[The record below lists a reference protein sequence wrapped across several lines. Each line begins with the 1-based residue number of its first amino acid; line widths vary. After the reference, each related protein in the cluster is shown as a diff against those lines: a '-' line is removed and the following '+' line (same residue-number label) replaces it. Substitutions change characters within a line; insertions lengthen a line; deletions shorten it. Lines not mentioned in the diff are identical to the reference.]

1 MLMGRGTSK
10 HITGVFIFVFAL
22 GVLII
27 PPAGAA
33 QEDLSLAV
41 AGQPVVAEMYIEDG
55 RAYLPAQVAIGF
67 LKAEFDQEY
76 VALREVFEAEG
87 AVVSWDSAVRAIT
100 VSWPSDAGPDSAAA
114 DIALKAE
121 EYLYTQNTYRM
132 QGSGVTIMHLPL
144 PDAEALEIP
153 YSLQADVQL
162 NPTMMYLKQEIDLSP
177 ELLAEISAEEVQ
189 QADLA
194 LMTDTEMLITD
205 TQIFQ
210 KYADDWIV
218 IDFADL
224 GMEETLQYFLTMD
237 PAASMEMALDYGV
250 KFTLVGEQELDGI
263 DHYVVRMQLDQEALQ
278 KILDDFID
286 FDVLLAGMLEDN
298 SDVQAESEEAR
309 VLLEQL
315 MANME
320 LAMDYDMYV
329 EKENYQTNLI
339 KMDTR
344 YAFTMEVPDEEP
356 VQVSFRDTAELTL
369 KDFGADLDFP
379 EITEALTMEE
389 FMEVML
395 SELENDVEL
404 E

>member
-1 MLMGRGTSK
+1 MGRGTSK